1 MVYNGTLYGTTD
13 GNENQSL
20 FGTVFT
26 ISTSGKEH
34 VIHTF
39 GKGGD
44 GIGPLGRLVAVNG
57 TLYGTTSLGGD
68 YGVGTV
74 FSISPTGKEEHVIHS
89 FASYSDGSYP
99 YAGLLVFNGMLY
111 GTTVG
116 NATTLPGTVFELM
129 LP

>member
-1 MVYNGTLYGTTD
+1 LGRLVAANGTLYGTT
-13 GNENQSL
+13 
-20 FGTVFT
+20 
-26 ISTSGKEH
+26 
-34 VIHTF
+34 
-39 GKGGD
+39 
-44 GIGPLGRLVAVNG
+44 VA
-57 TLYGTTSLGGD
+57 GGD

-74 FSISPTGKEEHVIHS
+74 FSISPTGKVERVIKS